1 MRNINYFCNVKRLRN
16 IITTTAV
23 CLIALICSE
32 IQAANSATPGNAER
46 DSIKIS
52 LLTCSPG
59 TEVYSL
65 YGHTAIRLTD
75 YGRGVDVA
83 VNYGMFSFGKPF
95 FVLRFIFGITDYE
108 MGIIPFEYFCRE
120 YESEGRSIYQQELNL
135 TADEK
140 LAIRDA
146 LAVNYMPQNRVY
158 RYNYFYDNCTTRARD
173 ILINNIKGKTEVADA
188 KKEYPSFR
196 ELTHMFNKD
205 YPWARFGNDILLGV
219 KSDKKTDLKEHQF
232 LPSLLQEDFSN
243 TIIKNA
249 DGTERPLVLS
259 EGYVI
264 KEGPKAIGKGFPLR
278 PSSCAWIIFAVTVAV
293 SLLEARKG
301 YRLWP
306 FDTFMMIFYGCM
318 GVIVFMMFFSQHPT
332 TSTNLQVLLFNP
344 LPLFFAY
351 RTAKRAMAGRPDPF
365 WKYAI
370 IFTAL
375 FFIGGFFQDYAE
387 GTYVLALSLLVR
399 SAWNIFRQH
408 KLISTKG

>member
-1 MRNINYFCNVKRLRN
+1 MKRFLY
-16 IITTTAV
+16 II
-23 CLIALICSE
+23 IY
-32 IQAANSATPGNAER
+32 
-46 DSIKIS
+46 S
-52 LLTCSPG
+52 LLVGWQPIGAQLLSPEAKVSILTSEPYEG
-59 TEVYSL
+59 EVFTL
-65 YGHTAIRLTD
+65 YGHAALRLNDPARNLDYVFNYGIFSFEKPNFVYRFAKGETD
-75 YGRGVDVA
+75 YMLGVMKYADYVAEYQMRGSRVTEQVLDLAPAEVERIWGA
-83 VNYGMFSFGKPF
+83 LLKNYEP
-95 FVLRFIFGITDYE
+95 E
-108 MGIIPFEYFCRE
+108 
-120 YESEGRSIYQQELNL
+120 
-135 TADEK
+135 
-140 LAIRDA
+140 
-146 LAVNYMPQNRVY
+146 NRVY

-205 YPWARFGNDILLGV
+205 YPWARFDNDILLGV

-278 PSSCAWIIFAVTVAV
+278 PSSCAWLIFAVTVAV